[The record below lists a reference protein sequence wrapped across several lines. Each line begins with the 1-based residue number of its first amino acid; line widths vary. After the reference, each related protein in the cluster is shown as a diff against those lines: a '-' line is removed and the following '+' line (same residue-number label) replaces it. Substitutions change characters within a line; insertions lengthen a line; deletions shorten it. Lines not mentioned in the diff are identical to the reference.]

1 MKSGAYMRMPRAIR
15 HLVRTVASLAF
26 LIAALTIAFY
36 ATAFVYQRTG
46 RPSALVVQIVNT
58 VLGMLIAVLFAVIAG
73 VLFRL
78 RSRGP
83 FAPIIDALERIAKG
97 DFSTRLDN
105 PHANRGAVGELVQT
119 VNNMAL
125 KLDEMEKMRQEF
137 ISNVSHEIQSPLTSI
152 RGFAIALQQDNLS
165 PKDRRHYLDIIEAET
180 TRLSKLSANLLKLA
194 SLESDQVKFEPRPF
208 RLDTQIRSL
217 ILACEPQWA
226 GKRLEMDA
234 TLDEANITADEDLL
248 SQVWI
253 NLLHN
258 SIKYTPEG
266 GCVRVALHRRAERFQ
281 VRIADTGVGIALED
295 QPHIFE
301 RFYKAD
307 KSRRASEGGNGL
319 GLSIAKKVVEMH
331 SGFIAVISQP
341 GAGAT
346 FVVELPAVNRAR
358 GTDRPSSA
366 GY

>member
-1 MKSGAYMRMPRAIR
+1 MPRAVR
-15 HLVRTVASLAF
+15 HSVRAAASLAF
-26 LIAALTIAFY
+26 LIASLTIAFY
-36 ATAFVYQRTG
+36 ATGFVYQRTG
-46 RPSALVVQIVNT
+46 RPSALVVQMVNT
-58 VLGMLIAVLFAVIAG
+58 LLGMIIAVLFAVIAG

-78 RSRGP
+78 RGRGP

-97 DFSTRLDN
+97 DFSTRLDH
-105 PHANRGAVGELVQT
+105 PNRGAVGELVHT

-125 KLDEMEKMRQEF
+125 KLNEMEKMRQEF
-137 ISNVSHEIQSPLTSI
+137 ISDVSHEIQSPLTSI
-152 RGFAIALQQDNLS
+152 RGFASALQQDDLS
-165 PKDRRHYLDIIEAET
+165 VEDRRHYLDIIAAESA
-180 TRLSKLSANLLKLA
+180 RLSKLSANLLKLA
-194 SLESDQVKFEPRPF
+194 SLESDQVKFEPKPY
-208 RLDTQIRSL
+208 RLDTQLRNL

-234 TLDEANITADEDLL
+234 TLDEASITADEDLL

-266 GCVRVALHRRAERFQ
+266 GCVRVALHRRADRLE
-281 VRIADTGVGIALED
+281 VSIADTGIGIAVED

-331 SGFIAVISQP
+331 RGSIVVQSQP
-341 GAGAT
+341 GAGAA
-346 FVVELPAVNRAR
+346 FVVELPA
-358 GTDRPSSA
+358 
-366 GY
+366 